1 MAIAN
6 WVWKETAEVLGVVGI
21 IAGITF
27 LGFELRQNNELMSAQ
42 ERFNRLQIVTEAW
55 ASWAIDGELTEIR
68 VRAGTNEPLTEVEY
82 RRVDGALMRVFLNL
96 DWIYRELPEDSPE
109 VSQIRVTQRR
119 SFANDASY
127 RRVWEDRKSS
137 FSPEFVQW
145 MEENVVSER

>member
-1 MAIAN
+1 
-6 WVWKETAEVLGVVGI
+6 
-21 IAGITF
+21 
-27 LGFELRQNNELMSAQ
+27 MSAQ
-42 ERFNRLQIVTEAW
+42 ERFNRLQIVTELW

-145 MEENVVSER
+145 MEENVVNER